1 MDCALSNVAIA
12 NANTAANPALE
23 LLKAAVMTSP
33 LDLTFGQPDPLAPV
47 YCEAT
52 TYTYATSL
60 QPLDV
65 SMSRDGSGICNI
77 FHVVKVSFAHAKGD
91 TGHGL
96 HLLDESGKE
105 TEFPLASAAH

>member
-1 MDCALSNVAIA
+1 
-12 NANTAANPALE
+12 
-23 LLKAAVMTSP
+23 
-33 LDLTFGQPDPLAPV
+33 
-47 YCEAT
+47 
-52 TYTYATSL
+52 
-60 QPLDV
+60 
-65 SMSRDGSGICNI
+65 MSRDGSGICNI